1 MANNDATDDK
11 LKFEDI
17 SFDDMIDGGLQTTE
31 VSEEPV
37 TENVEETPAVE
48 EQPSTTETVEAE
60 NELDADAENI
70 KEEVKEE
77 VKEETEEKVEEEV
90 STEEEVEDLT
100 VVNEVLTKLGYK
112 PEELGKEYEDS
123 TEGLIEMTKDIGT
136 QVAKDQL
143 DSLMEKFPD
152 VGRHLEYVLSG
163 GTSENF
169 MQAHD
174 PRQDYGKVAISE
186 KDIHTQKMLV
196 GNYFKMKGHDDTF
209 IKEMLEDYEDGGKLH
224 SKAQLAQKALTEA
237 QREQRNTMMLDQRK
251 QQEGQQQ
258 QQQEFWKGVHTT
270 IQDSR
275 EFAGITVPE
284 REKNK
289 FFDYLAR
296 PVNKEGMTKRD
307 EDHMN
312 ASLDTKLAIDYLM
325 YKGFKLD
332 EIIKSKVGTSKAK
345 DLKSRLT
352 KYTEQVKNAK
362 RPKRRS
368 TGFDIEDLDLSVI

>member
-1 MANNDATDDK
+1 
-11 LKFEDI
+11 
-17 SFDDMIDGGLQTTE
+17 
-31 VSEEPV
+31 
-37 TENVEETPAVE
+37 
-48 EQPSTTETVEAE
+48 
-60 NELDADAENI
+60 
-70 KEEVKEE
+70 
-77 VKEETEEKVEEEV
+77 
-90 STEEEVEDLT
+90 
-100 VVNEVLTKLGYK
+100 
-112 PEELGKEYEDS
+112 
-123 TEGLIEMTKDIGT
+123 MTKDIGT

>member
-1 MANNDATDDK
+1 MDATNDDK
-11 LKFEDI
+11 LNFDDI
-17 SFDDMIDGGLQTTE
+17 SFDDMVGEGLQATTEE

-37 TENVEETPAVE
+37 AEKPVEESVPEAPTSEAV
-48 EQPSTTETVEAE
+48 TAE
-60 NELDADAENI
+60 SELDTDATNI
-70 KEEVKEE
+70 KEEEE
-77 VKEETEEKVEEEV
+77 EEREEEV
-90 STEEEVEDLT
+90 QEEDSGDEPVDSEETEDLT
-100 VVNEVLTKLGYK
+100 VVTEVLTKLGYK
-112 PEELGKEYEDS
+112 PEELGKDYEDS
-123 TEGLIEMTKDIGT
+123 TEGLVQMTKDIGT

-143 DSLMEKFPD
+143 DALMEQFPS
-152 VGRHLEYVLSG
+152 VKNHLEYVLSG

-174 PRQDYGKVAISE
+174 PRQDYGKINVNE

-224 SKAQLAQKALTEA
+224 GKAQLAQKALTNA
-237 QREQRNTMMLDQRK
+237 QREQRNVMMQDQRK
-251 QQEGQQQ
+251 QQQEQQK
-258 QQQEFWKGVHTT
+258 QQQEFWKGVHGT

-296 PVNKEGMTKRD
+296 PVNKDGMTKRD
-307 EDHMN
+307 VDHMN

-325 YKGFKLD
+325 YKGFKLN
-332 EIIKSKVGTSKAK
+332 EIIKSKMGTTKAK

-352 KYTEQVKNAK
+352 KYTETVKNAK
-362 RPKRRS
+362 RPRRRN